1 MNIEDLANIHIGEVI
16 NKWIRIHNITQAK
29 FAQLLGMPT
38 TNATRLLKKKTI
50 DTHLLQIVGMQLK
63 HNFFRIFVSGQEYD
77 VEDSPLVIV
86 HIGESINH
94 RLRELKM
101 TQADF
106 AAGLGIYQPEVSKIL
121 KKGSI
126 DTGKLAAISQLLD
139 YNFFE
144 EFIPKVEKETC
155 TSSKDVLQ
163 RLEELIVE
171 NERLKQEISRLK
183 EENCL
188 LKEECIKFKHNS

>member
-1 MNIEDLANIHIGEVI
+1 MEDLDNIHIGEVI
-16 NKWIRIHNITQAK
+16 DKWIRIHNITQAK

-38 TNATRLLKKKTI
+38 TNAARLLKKKTI
-50 DTHLLQIVGMQLK
+50 ETNLLQIVGMQLK
-63 HNFFRIFVSGQEYD
+63 HNFFRVFVSGQDYD
-77 VEDSPLVIV
+77 VENSPLVIV
-86 HIGESINH
+86 HIGESINR
-94 RLRELKM
+94 RLKELRM

-106 AAGLGIYQPEVSKIL
+106 AARLGIYQPEVSKII

-144 EFIPKVEKETC
+144 EFIPNDEKETS

-163 RLEELIVE
+163 RLEELILD
-171 NERLKQEISRLK
+171 NDRLKQEISRLK

-188 LKEECIKFKHNS
+188 LKEKCMKLKDNS